1 MFLTRGPMHHERTWR
16 VWLEAAAGL
25 LPRQAVLTAQEA
37 ACGDQTWAQMM
48 AACAPSA
55 LSRHQVLGPSETA
68 PVQHLFN
75 IYVHAL
81 PNFTGGCWAAA
92 GLLLSY
98 GHGLPVAC
106 CFHACPAGY
115 EQQRV

>member
-25 LPRQAVLTAQEA
+25 LPRQAVLAAQEA
-37 ACGDQTWAQMM
+37 ACDEQTWAQMM

-81 PNFTGGCWAAA
+81 PNFTGGCRDGA
-92 GLLLSY
+92 GLWKRAACGVLLSC
-98 GHGLPVAC
+98 LPR
-106 CFHACPAGY
+106 
-115 EQQRV
+115 RV